1 MRQRGNEDMRRKRN
15 PRSAIWVLLLVA
27 LVILIVICAS
37 CTVLVKTVTN
47 VLTSSEQLIPPA
59 TPSGGATLTVA
70 YSPEKQALF
79 EELVR
84 RFNDQQLKTEQGERM
99 TVRSVELEP
108 EAMIEGALH
117 GDFQAISPDSSIWL
131 DQLDRAWMEQT
142 GSASPLVGETVRYAV
157 SPVVI
162 AMWED
167 VARTFGYPGSD
178 IGWGD
183 IMARAQSDPSFKWSH
198 PSTSSASG
206 LLATLAEFYA
216 GAGKTRGLTIEDTQ
230 QQATLNYV
238 GAIEKTV
245 RYYGE
250 GEWAVV
256 QQALEKG
263 PAYLDAFVCQEQ
275 LVIYFNRQANAPG
288 RLAAIYPVEGS
299 LWEDHPLA
307 LLETPGLT
315 GAQRVVF
322 GHFRDYVTSQD
333 AQMLILS
340 LGYRPAD
347 LSIPLDDPISPIKP
361 QNGVNPAEPQT
372 TLQVPSPAVVEVV
385 KDAWWYTKRH
395 TNVYLVVDTSG
406 SMRGE
411 KLDKAQEALRVFL
424 DQIKGDMERV
434 GLVEFSSQV
443 NNIITLDELSQN
455 RAALAAA
462 IEELEAGGNTAL
474 LDAVNAAYVRLQ
486 QLNDSERIN
495 AIVAMTDGRENNS
508 QIGLGDLVWIMRQ
521 GNERGVPIVV
531 FCIAYG
537 DDADYDI
544 LEALAETSNGQ
555 VRQGDLES
563 IRQLYKILSTYF

>member
-1 MRQRGNEDMRRKRN
+1 MRRKRDSRN
-15 PRSAIWVLLLVA
+15 PIWVILFVVS
-27 LVILIVICAS
+27 VILLVICAS
-37 CTVLVKTVTN
+37 CAMLYRAVTN
-47 VLTSSEQLIPPA
+47 LLPSSEQLLPSETPP
-59 TPSGGATLTVA
+59 SGATLTVA
-70 YSPEKQALF
+70 YSPEKQSLF

-84 RFNDQQLKTEQGERM
+84 GFNAQKLKTDQGESM
-99 TVRSVELEP
+99 TVQSVELEP
-108 EAMIEGALH
+108 EAMIEGALA
-117 GDFQAISPDSSIWL
+117 GDFQAISPDVSLWL
-131 DQLDRAWMEQT
+131 DQLDRDWMDQT
-142 GSASPLVGETVRYAV
+142 GGESSLVGETVRYAV

-167 VARTFGYPGSD
+167 VARSFGYPESD
-178 IGWGD
+178 VGWGD
-183 IMARAQSDPSFKWSH
+183 ILSKAQSDPDFKWSH
-198 PSTSSASG
+198 PSTTSASG

-216 GAGKTRGLTIEDTQ
+216 GAGKTRGLTIEDAQ
-230 QQATLNYV
+230 HPATLEYV

-256 QQALEKG
+256 QQVLEKG

-275 LVIYFNRQANAPG
+275 LVIYFNSQAGAPG
-288 RLAAIYPVEGS
+288 RLVAIYPVEGS

-307 LLETPGLT
+307 LLETPDLT
-315 GAQRVVF
+315 DEQRLVF
-322 GHFRDYVTSQD
+322 GHFRDYVTSQE

-340 LGYRPAD
+340 YGYRPAD
-347 LSIPLDDPISPIKP
+347 LSIPLDDPASPIKP
-361 QNGVNPAEPQT
+361 ENGVNPAQPQT

-406 SMRGE
+406 SMRGD
-411 KLDKAQEALRVFL
+411 KLANAQEALRVFL

-443 NNIITLDELSQN
+443 NNIIPLDELSQN
-455 RAALAAA
+455 RADLTAAVD
-462 IEELEAGGNTAL
+462 ELVAGGDTAL

-495 AIVAMTDGRENNS
+495 AIVAMTDGLENNS
-508 QIGLGDLVWIMRQ
+508 RISLRELTQTMQ
-521 GNERGVPIVV
+521 AGNERGVPIVV

-537 DDADYDI
+537 DDADYST
-544 LEALAETSNGQ
+544 LEALAEATDGQ

>member
-1 MRQRGNEDMRRKRN
+1 MRRKRN
-15 PRSAIWVLLLVA
+15 PRSTIWVILLVA
-27 LVILIVICAS
+27 FVILIVICAS
-37 CTVLVKTVTN
+37 CAVLYRAVTTRFPS
-47 VLTSSEQLIPPA
+47 VQPETPP
-59 TPSGGATLTVA
+59 SGATLTVA

-84 RFNDQQLKTEQGERM
+84 RFNDQKLKTEQGERM
-99 TVRSVELEP
+99 TVRAVELEP
-108 EAMIEGALH
+108 EAMIEGALA
-117 GDFQAISPDSSIWL
+117 GDYQAISPDSSLWL
-131 DQLDRAWMEQT
+131 DQLDRAWMEKT
-142 GSASPLVGETVRYAV
+142 GGESPLVGETVRYAV

-167 VARTFGYPGSD
+167 VARSFGYPEAD
-178 IGWGD
+178 VGWGN
-183 IMARAQSDPSFKWSH
+183 ILAKAQSDPSFKWSH

-216 GAGKTRGLTIEDTQ
+216 GTGKTRGLTIEDAQ
-230 QQATLNYV
+230 QQATLDYV

-256 QQALEKG
+256 QQVLEKG

-288 RLAAIYPVEGS
+288 RLVAIYPVEGS

-307 LLETPGLT
+307 LLETPDLT
-315 GAQRVVF
+315 DEQRVVF
-322 GHFRDYVTSQD
+322 GHFRDYVTSQE

-340 LGYRPAD
+340 YGYRPAD
-347 LSIPLDDPISPIKP
+347 LSIPLDDPTSPIKP
-361 QNGVNPAEPQT
+361 ENGVNPAEPQT

-411 KLDKAQEALRVFL
+411 KLDNAQEALRVFL

-434 GLVEFSSQV
+434 GMVEFSTQV
-443 NNIITLDELSQN
+443 NNIIPLDELGRN
-455 RAALAAA
+455 RADLTTA

-495 AIVAMTDGRENNS
+495 AIVAMTDGKENNS
-508 QIGLGDLVWIMRQ
+508 SIGLRELTQRMRE
-521 GNERGVPIVV
+521 GNEGGVPIVV

-537 DDADYDI
+537 DDADYDT
-544 LEALAETSNGQ
+544 LEALADATDGQ

-563 IRQLYKILSTYF
+563 IKQLYKILSTYF

>member
-1 MRQRGNEDMRRKRN
+1 MERKRDLRN
-15 PRSAIWVLLLVA
+15 TIWTILAVA
-27 LVILIVICAS
+27 FIVMIVICAG
-37 CTVLVKTVTN
+37 CAVAYRAVTN
-47 VLTSSEQLIPPA
+47 LFSTSEPLSTSEPP
-59 TPSGGATLTVA
+59 PSGGTLTVA
-70 YSPEKQALF
+70 FSPEKRALF

-84 RFNDQQLKTEQGERM
+84 GFNAQQLKTDQGESM
-99 TVRSVELEP
+99 TVWSIELEP
-108 EAMIEGALH
+108 EAMIEGALA
-117 GDFQAISPDSSIWL
+117 GDFQAISPDVSIWL
-131 DQLDRAWMEQT
+131 DQLDRDWMEQT
-142 GSASPLVGETVRYAV
+142 GGESPLVGETVRYAV

-167 VARTFGYPGSD
+167 VARSFGYPESD
-178 IGWGD
+178 IGWED
-183 IMARAQSDPSFKWSH
+183 ILSKAQSDPSFKWSH
-198 PSTSSASG
+198 PSTTSASG

-230 QQATLNYV
+230 QQATLDYV
-238 GAIEKTV
+238 AAIEKTV

-256 QQALEKG
+256 QQVLDKG

-288 RLAAIYPVEGS
+288 RLVAIYPVEGS

-307 LLETPGLT
+307 LLETPDLT
-315 GAQRVVF
+315 DEQRVVF
-322 GHFRDYVTSQD
+322 GHFRDYVTSQE
-333 AQMLILS
+333 AQMLALS
-340 LGYRPAD
+340 YGYRPAD
-347 LSIPLDDPISPIKP
+347 LSIPLDDPASPIKP
-361 QNGVNPAEPQT
+361 ENGVNPAEPQT

-411 KLDKAQEALRVFL
+411 KLDNAQEALRVFL

-443 NNIITLDELSQN
+443 NNIISLDELSQN
-455 RAALAAA
+455 RADLTAT
-462 IEELEAGGNTAL
+462 IEELEASGDTAL
-474 LDAVNAAYVRLQ
+474 LDAINTAYVRLQ

-495 AIVAMTDGRENNS
+495 AIVAMTDGRENHS
-508 QIGLGDLVWIMRQ
+508 SISSRELTQKMRA
-521 GNERGVPIVV
+521 GNASGVPVVV

-537 DDADYDI
+537 DDADYGT
-544 LEALAETSNGQ
+544 LEALAEATDGQ
-555 VRQGDLES
+555 VRTGDLES

>member
-1 MRQRGNEDMRRKRN
+1 MERKRDS
-15 PRSAIWVLLLVA
+15 RSTIWVILLVA
-27 LVILIVICAS
+27 FVILLVICAS
-37 CTVLVKTVTN
+37 CAMLYRAVTN
-47 VLTSSEQLIPPA
+47 LLPSSEQLLPSA
-59 TPSGGATLTVA
+59 TPSSGATLTVA

-84 RFNDQQLKTEQGERM
+84 GFNAQKLKTDQGESM
-99 TVRSVELEP
+99 TVWTVELEP
-108 EAMIEGALH
+108 EAMIEGALD
-117 GDFQAISPDSSIWL
+117 GDFQAISPDVSIWL
-131 DQLDRAWMEQT
+131 DQLDRGWMEQT
-142 GSASPLVGETVRYAV
+142 GGESPLVGETVRYAV

-167 VARTFGYPGSD
+167 VARSFGYPESD
-178 IGWGD
+178 IGWED
-183 IMARAQSDPSFKWSH
+183 ILSKAQSDPSFKWSH
-198 PSTSSASG
+198 PSTTSASG

-230 QQATLNYV
+230 HQAILDYV
-238 GAIEKTV
+238 AAIEKTV

-256 QQALEKG
+256 QQILEKG

-275 LVIYFNRQANAPG
+275 LVIYFNSQANAPG
-288 RLAAIYPVEGS
+288 RLVAIYPVEGS

-307 LLETPGLT
+307 LLETPSLT
-315 GAQRVVF
+315 DEQRLVF
-322 GHFRDYVTSQD
+322 GHFRDYVTSQE

-340 LGYRPAD
+340 YGYRPAD
-347 LSIPLDDPISPIKP
+347 LSIPLDDPASPIKP
-361 QNGVNPAEPQT
+361 ENGVNPAEPQT

-411 KLDKAQEALRVFL
+411 KLDNAQEALRIFL

-443 NNIITLDELSQN
+443 NNIIPLNELSQN
-455 RAALAAA
+455 RADLTAA
-462 IEELEAGGNTAL
+462 IEQLEASGDTAL
-474 LDAVNAAYVRLQ
+474 LDAINTAYVRLQ
-486 QLNDSERIN
+486 ELNDSERIN

-508 QIGLGDLVWIMRQ
+508 SISSRELTQKMRA
-521 GNERGVPIVV
+521 GNASGVPIVV

-537 DDADYDI
+537 DDADYGA
-544 LEALAETSNGQ
+544 LEALAEATDGQ
-555 VRQGDLES
+555 VRTGDPES

>member
-1 MRQRGNEDMRRKRN
+1 VRRKRG
-15 PRSAIWVLLLVA
+15 PRSPIWVILSVVFVILLV
-27 LVILIVICAS
+27 VCAS
-37 CTVLVKTVTN
+37 CTMLVKTVTN
-47 VLTSSEQLIPPA
+47 LLPSSEQLLPAA
-59 TPSGGATLTVA
+59 TPPSGATLTVA

-84 RFNDQQLKTEQGERM
+84 RFNDQKLKTDQGERM
-99 TVRSVELEP
+99 TVHGVELEP
-108 EAMIEGALH
+108 EAMIERALA
-117 GDFQAISPDSSIWL
+117 GDFQAISPDSSLWL

-142 GSASPLVGETVRYAV
+142 GGESPLVGETVRYAV

-167 VARTFGYPGSD
+167 VARSFGYPERD

-183 IMARAQSDPSFKWSH
+183 ILAKAQSDPSFKWSH

-216 GAGKTRGLTIEDTQ
+216 GAGKTRGLTIEDAQ
-230 QQATLNYV
+230 HQATLDYV

-250 GEWAVV
+250 GEWAVI

-275 LVIYFNRQANAPG
+275 LVIYFNRQPNAPA
-288 RLAAIYPVEGS
+288 RLVAIYPVEGS

-307 LLETPGLT
+307 LLETPNLT
-315 GAQRVVF
+315 AEQRLVF
-322 GHFRDYVTSQD
+322 GHFRDYLLSQE
-333 AQMLILS
+333 AQRLILAS
-340 LGYRPAD
+340 GYRPAD
-347 LSIPLDDPISPIKP
+347 LSISLDDPASPIKLE
-361 QNGVNPAEPQT
+361 NGVNPAQPQT

-411 KLDKAQEALRVFL
+411 KLANAQEALRVFL
-424 DQIKGDMERV
+424 AQIKGDMERV

-443 NNIITLDELSQN
+443 NNIILLDELGQN
-455 RAALAAA
+455 RAELAAA
-462 IEELEAGGNTAL
+462 VDALEAGGNTAL
-474 LDAVNAAYVRLQ
+474 LDAINAAYVRLQ

-495 AIVAMTDGRENNS
+495 AIVAMTDGKENNS
-508 QIGLGDLVWIMRQ
+508 RISLRELTQKMRE
-521 GNERGVPIVV
+521 GNQKGVPIVV

-537 DDADYDI
+537 DDADYDT
-544 LEALAETSNGQ
+544 LEAIAEATGGQ
-555 VRQGDLES
+555 VRKGDLES

>member
-1 MRQRGNEDMRRKRN
+1 VRGRKN
-15 PRSAIWVLLLVA
+15 SRSTIWVILLVA
-27 LVILIVICAS
+27 FVVLIVICVS

-47 VLTSSEQLIPPA
+47 VRTSEQLLPAVTPP
-59 TPSGGATLTVA
+59 SGATLTVA

-84 RFNDQQLKTEQGERM
+84 RFNAHRLKTDQGERM
-99 TVRSVELEP
+99 VVRPVELEP
-108 EAMIEGALH
+108 EAMIERALA
-117 GDFQAISPDSSIWL
+117 GEFQALSPDSSIWL
-131 DQLDRAWMEQT
+131 DQLDRAWMAQT
-142 GSASPLVGETVRYAV
+142 GGESPLVGETVRYAV

-167 VARTFGYPGSD
+167 VARSFGYPESD
-178 IGWGD
+178 LGWED
-183 IMARAQSDPSFKWSH
+183 ILARAQSDPDFKWSH

-216 GAGKTRGLTIEDTQ
+216 GAGKTRGLTIEDVQ
-230 QQATLNYV
+230 QQATLDYV

-256 QQALEKG
+256 QQVLQKG

-288 RLAAIYPVEGS
+288 RLVAIYPVEGS

-307 LLETPGLT
+307 LLETPELT
-315 GAQRVVF
+315 DDQRLVF
-322 GHFRDYVTSQD
+322 GRFRDYLLSQET
-333 AQMLILS
+333 QMLVLS
-340 LGYRPAD
+340 YGYRPAD
-347 LSIPLDDPISPIKP
+347 LSIPLDDPASPIQP
-361 QNGVNPAEPQT
+361 ENGVNPAQPQT

-385 KDAWWYTKRH
+385 RDAWWYTKRH

-411 KLDKAQEALRVFL
+411 KLANAQEALRVFL
-424 DQIKGDMERV
+424 AQIRGDVERV

-443 NNIITLDELSQN
+443 NNIIPLDELGRN
-455 RAALAAA
+455 RADLQAA
-462 IEELEAGGNTAL
+462 IEELEARGDTAL
-474 LDAVNAAYVRLQ
+474 LDAINAAYVRLQ

-495 AIVAMTDGRENNS
+495 AIVAMTDGRENHSRIN
-508 QIGLGDLVWIMRQ
+508 LGELTRQMRQ
-521 GNERGVPIVV
+521 GNESGVPVV
-531 FCIAYG
+531 LFCIAYG
-537 DDADYDI
+537 DDADYDT
-544 LEALAETSNGQ
+544 LQALAEATDGQ
-555 VRQGDLES
+555 VRTGDLEN

>member
-1 MRQRGNEDMRRKRN
+1 MRRKRN
-15 PRSAIWVLLLVA
+15 PRSTIWVILLVA

-37 CTVLVKTVTN
+37 CAIVYRAMTN
-47 VLTSSEQLIPPA
+47 LLPSSEQLLPSETPP
-59 TPSGGATLTVA
+59 SGATLTVA
-70 YSPEKQALF
+70 YSPEKEALF

-84 RFNDQQLKTEQGERM
+84 GFNAQKLETDQGERM
-99 TVRSVELEP
+99 VVRSVELEP
-108 EAMIEGALH
+108 EAMIEGALD
-117 GDFQAISPDSSIWL
+117 GDFQAISPDVSIWL
-131 DQLDRAWMEQT
+131 DQLDRDWMDQT
-142 GSASPLVGETVRYAV
+142 GGESPLVGETVRYAV

-167 VARTFGYPGSD
+167 VARSFGYPETDVGWED
-178 IGWGD
+178 ILSK
-183 IMARAQSDPSFKWSH
+183 AQSDPDFKWSH
-198 PSTSSASG
+198 PSTTSASG

-216 GAGKTRGLTIEDTQ
+216 GAGKTRGLTIEDAQ
-230 QQATLNYV
+230 QQATLDYV

-256 QQALEKG
+256 QQVLEKG
-263 PAYLDAFVCQEQ
+263 AAYLDAFVCQEQ
-275 LVIYFNRQANAPG
+275 LVIYFNSQANAPG
-288 RLAAIYPVEGS
+288 RLVAIYPVEGS

-307 LLETPGLT
+307 LLETPSLT
-315 GAQRVVF
+315 DEQRVVF
-322 GHFRDYVTSQD
+322 GHFRDYVTSQE
-333 AQMLILS
+333 AQMLALS
-340 LGYRPAD
+340 YGYRPAD
-347 LSIPLDDPISPIKP
+347 LSIPLDDPASLIKP
-361 QNGVNPAEPQT
+361 ENGVNSTQPQT

-411 KLDKAQEALRVFL
+411 KLDNAQEALRVFL

-443 NNIITLDELSQN
+443 NNIISLDELSRN
-455 RAALAAA
+455 RPNLTTS
-462 IEELEAGGNTAL
+462 IEQLEASGDTAL

-495 AIVAMTDGRENNS
+495 AIVAMTDGQENNS
-508 QIGLGDLVWIMRQ
+508 RIGLRELTRRMRE
-521 GNERGVPIVV
+521 GNESGVPIVV

-537 DDADYDI
+537 DDADYGT
-544 LEALAETSNGQ
+544 LEALADATDGQ

>member
-1 MRQRGNEDMRRKRN
+1 MRRKRDS
-15 PRSAIWVLLLVA
+15 RSPIWVILLVA
-27 LVILIVICAS
+27 FVILLVICAS
-37 CTVLVKTVTN
+37 CAVLYRAVTN
-47 VLTSSEQLIPPA
+47 LLPSSEQLLPSA
-59 TPSGGATLTVA
+59 TPPSGATLTVA
-70 YSPEKQALF
+70 YSPEKAALF

-84 RFNDQQLKTEQGERM
+84 RFNDQKLKTDQGESM

-108 EAMIEGALH
+108 EAMIEGALA
-117 GDFQAISPDSSIWL
+117 GDFQAISPDVSIWL
-131 DQLDRAWMEQT
+131 DQLDRDWMEQT
-142 GSASPLVGETVRYAV
+142 GGESPLVGETLRYAV

-167 VARTFGYPGSD
+167 VARSFGYPESD

-183 IMARAQSDPSFKWSH
+183 ILSKAQSDPSFKWSH
-198 PSTSSASG
+198 PSTTSASG

-216 GAGKTRGLTIEDTQ
+216 GAGKTRGLTIEDAQ
-230 QQATLNYV
+230 HQATLDYV

-256 QQALEKG
+256 QQVLEKG

-275 LVIYFNRQANAPG
+275 LVIYFNSQANAPG
-288 RLAAIYPVEGS
+288 RLVAIYPVEGS

-307 LLETPGLT
+307 LLETPDLT
-315 GAQRVVF
+315 DEQRLVF
-322 GHFRDYVTSQD
+322 GRFREYLTSQE

-340 LGYRPAD
+340 SGYRPAD
-347 LSIPLDDPISPIKP
+347 LSIPLDDPASPIKP
-361 QNGVNPAEPQT
+361 ENGVNPAEPQT

-411 KLDKAQEALRVFL
+411 KLDNAQEALRVFL
-424 DQIKGDMERV
+424 DQIRGDMERV

-443 NNIITLDELSQN
+443 NNIIPLDELSQN
-455 RAALAAA
+455 RANLTAT
-462 IEELEAGGNTAL
+462 IEELEAGGDTAL
-474 LDAVNAAYVRLQ
+474 LDAINAAYVRLQ
-486 QLNDSERIN
+486 ELNDSERIN
-495 AIVAMTDGRENNS
+495 AIVAMTDGRENHS
-508 QIGLGDLVWIMRQ
+508 SIGLSELARKMRE

-537 DDADYDI
+537 DDADYRT
-544 LEALAETSNGQ
+544 LESLAEATGGQ

>member
-1 MRQRGNEDMRRKRN
+1 VRHRKN
-15 PRSAIWVLLLVA
+15 PRSTIWVVLLVA
-27 LVILIVICAS
+27 FIILIVVCMS
-37 CTVLVKTVTN
+37 CIVLVKTVTN
-47 VLTSSEQLIPPA
+47 VLTSEQLLSPTTPP
-59 TPSGGATLTVA
+59 SGATLTVA

-79 EELVR
+79 KELVR
-84 RFNDQQLKTEQGERM
+84 RFNDQKLKTDQGERM
-99 TVRSVELEP
+99 AVRSVELEP
-108 EAMIEGALH
+108 EAMIEGALA
-117 GDFQAISPDSSIWL
+117 GEFQAISPDSSIWL

-142 GSASPLVGETVRYAV
+142 RGQSPLVGETVRYAV

-167 VARTFGYPGSD
+167 VARSFGYPESD
-178 IGWGD
+178 IGWED
-183 IMARAQSDPSFKWSH
+183 ILARAQSDPSFKWSH
-198 PSTSSASG
+198 PSTTSASG

-216 GAGKTRGLTIEDTQ
+216 GAGKTRGLTIEDVQ
-230 QQATLNYV
+230 RQATLDYV

-256 QQALEKG
+256 QQVLEKG

-275 LVIYFNRQANAPG
+275 LVIYFNRRADAPG
-288 RLAAIYPVEGS
+288 RLVAIYPAEGS

-307 LLETPGLT
+307 LLETPELT
-315 GAQRVVF
+315 DEQRLVF
-322 GHFRDYVTSQD
+322 SHFRDYLLSRGT
-333 AQMLILS
+333 QMLILS
-340 LGYRPAD
+340 YGYRPAD
-347 LSIPLDDPISPIKP
+347 LSIPLDDPASPIRSE
-361 QNGVNPAEPQT
+361 NGVNPAQPQT

-385 KDAWWYTKRH
+385 RDVWWYTKRH

-411 KLDKAQEALRVFL
+411 KLVNAQEALRVFL

-434 GLVEFSSQV
+434 GMVEFSSQV
-443 NNIITLDELSQN
+443 NRIIPLDELGKN
-455 RAALAAA
+455 RAELIAAVD
-462 IEELEAGGNTAL
+462 ELEAGGDTAL

-486 QLNDSERIN
+486 QLNDHERIN
-495 AIVAMTDGRENNS
+495 AIVAMTDGKENNS
-508 QIGLGDLVWIMRQ
+508 RIHLRELTRKMRE

-537 DDADYDI
+537 DDADYDT
-544 LEALAETSNGQ
+544 LQALAEATGGQ
-555 VRQGDLES
+555 VRRGDLES

>member
-1 MRQRGNEDMRRKRN
+1 MRRKRN
-15 PRSAIWVLLLVA
+15 PRSTIWVILLVA
-27 LVILIVICAS
+27 FIILVVICAS
-37 CTVLVKTVTN
+37 CAVLVNTVTN
-47 VLTSSEQLIPPA
+47 LFPSSEQLLPSA
-59 TPSGGATLTVA
+59 TPPSGATLTVA
-70 YSPEKQALF
+70 YSPEKQSLV

-84 RFNDQQLKTEQGERM
+84 RFNAQQLKTDQGERM

-108 EAMIEGALH
+108 EAMIGRALD

-142 GSASPLVGETVRYAV
+142 GTESPLVGETVRYAV

-167 VARTFGYPGSD
+167 VARSFGYPETNVGWED
-178 IGWGD
+178 IL
-183 IMARAQSDPSFKWSH
+183 ARAQSDPGFKWSH
-198 PSTSSASG
+198 PSTTSASG

-216 GAGKTRGLTIEDTQ
+216 GAGKTRGLTIEDAQ
-230 QQATLNYV
+230 QQATLDYV
-238 GAIEKTV
+238 AAIEKTV

-256 QQALEKG
+256 QQVLEKG
-263 PAYLDAFVCQEQ
+263 QAYLDAFVCQEQ
-275 LVIYFNRQANAPG
+275 LVIYFNSQANAPG
-288 RLAAIYPVEGS
+288 RLVAIYPAEGS

-307 LLETPGLT
+307 LLETPDLT
-315 GAQRVVF
+315 DEQRVVF
-322 GHFRDYVTSQD
+322 GHFRDYVTSQE

-340 LGYRPAD
+340 YGYRPAD
-347 LSIPLDDPISPIKP
+347 LSIPLDDPVSPIKP
-361 QNGVNPAEPQT
+361 ENGVNPTQPQT
-372 TLQVPSPAVVEVV
+372 TLQVPSPAVVKVV

-411 KLDKAQEALRVFL
+411 KVDNAQEALRVFL
-424 DQIKGDMERV
+424 DQIKGDVERV
-434 GLVEFSSQV
+434 GMVEFSSQV
-443 NNIITLDELSQN
+443 NNIIPLAELGQN
-455 RAALAAA
+455 RAELTTAVDA
-462 IEELEAGGNTAL
+462 LEAGGNTAL

-495 AIVAMTDGRENNS
+495 AIVAMTDGKENNS
-508 QIGLGDLVWIMRQ
+508 RISLRELTQKMRE
-521 GNERGVPIVV
+521 GNEQGVPIVV

-537 DDADYDI
+537 DDADYST
-544 LEALAETSNGQ
+544 LQALADATNGQ
-555 VRQGDLES
+555 VRKGDLES

>member
-1 MRQRGNEDMRRKRN
+1 MERNKREKS
-15 PRSAIWVLLLVA
+15 RSPIWTILAAAFIV
-27 LVILIVICAS
+27 LIVICAG
-37 CTVLVKTVTN
+37 CAVAYRAVTN
-47 VLTSSEQLIPPA
+47 LFSSSEPLPTSEP
-59 TPSGGATLTVA
+59 TPSGGILTVA
-70 YSPEKQALF
+70 YSPEKAALF

-84 RFNDQQLKTEQGERM
+84 GFNAQKLKTDQGESM

-108 EAMIEGALH
+108 EAMIEGALV
-117 GDFQAISPDSSIWL
+117 GDFQAISPDVSIWL
-131 DQLDRAWMEQT
+131 DQLDRDWMEQT
-142 GSASPLVGETVRYAV
+142 VSESPLVGETARYAV

-167 VARTFGYPGSD
+167 VARSFGYPESD

-183 IMARAQSDPSFKWSH
+183 ILSKAQSDPSFKWSH

-216 GAGKTRGLTIEDTQ
+216 GAGKTRGLTIEDAQ
-230 QQATLNYV
+230 HPATLEYV

-256 QQALEKG
+256 QQVLEKG
-263 PAYLDAFVCQEQ
+263 PTYLDAFVCQEQ
-275 LVIYFNRQANAPG
+275 LVIYFNSQANAPG
-288 RLAAIYPVEGS
+288 RLVAIYPVEGS

-307 LLETPGLT
+307 LLETPDLT
-315 GAQRVVF
+315 DDQRVVF
-322 GHFRDYVTSQD
+322 GYFRDYVTSQE

-340 LGYRPAD
+340 YGYRPAD
-347 LSIPLDDPISPIKP
+347 LSIPLDDPASPIKP
-361 QNGVNPAEPQT
+361 ENGVDPAEPQT

-406 SMRGE
+406 SMRGD
-411 KLDKAQEALRVFL
+411 KLANAQEALRVFL
-424 DQIKGDMERV
+424 DQIKGDLERV

-443 NNIITLDELSQN
+443 NNIIPLDELSRN
-455 RAALAAA
+455 RADLTAA
-462 IEELEAGGNTAL
+462 IEELEAGGDTAL
-474 LDAVNAAYVRLQ
+474 LDAINAAYVRLQ
-486 QLNDSERIN
+486 ELNDSERIN
-495 AIVAMTDGRENNS
+495 AIVAMTDGRENHS
-508 QIGLGDLVWIMRQ
+508 SISSRELTQKMRA
-521 GNERGVPIVV
+521 GNESGVPIVV

-537 DDADYDI
+537 DDADYRT
-544 LEALAETSNGQ
+544 LEALAEATDGQ
-555 VRQGDLES
+555 VRKGDLES

>member
-1 MRQRGNEDMRRKRN
+1 MERKRN
-15 PRSAIWVLLLVA
+15 PRSTIWVILLAA
-27 LVILIVICAS
+27 LVVLMIICAS
-37 CTVLVKTVTN
+37 CAVLFGAVTT
-47 VLTSSEQLIPPA
+47 LLPSSEPTI
-59 TPSGGATLTVA
+59 SGATLTVA
-70 YSPEKQALF
+70 YSPEKEGLF
-79 EELVR
+79 WVLVR
-84 RFNDQQLKTEQGERM
+84 RFNEEKFKTDQGERM
-99 TVRSVELEP
+99 TVRSVRLEP
-108 EAMIEGALH
+108 EAMIEGALA

-131 DQLDRAWMEQT
+131 DQLDRDWMEQT
-142 GSASPLVGETVRYAV
+142 GGESPLVGETVRYAV

-167 VARTFGYPGSD
+167 VAHSFGYPESD
-178 IGWGD
+178 VGWGD
-183 IMARAQSDPSFKWSH
+183 ILARAHSDPDFKWSH

-216 GAGKTRGLTIEDTQ
+216 GAGKTRGLTIEDAQ
-230 QQATLNYV
+230 HPATLEYV

-256 QQALEKG
+256 QQVLEKG

-275 LVIYFNRQANAPG
+275 LVIYFNSQANAPG
-288 RLAAIYPVEGS
+288 RLVAIYPVEGS

-307 LLETPGLT
+307 LLETPDLT
-315 GAQRVVF
+315 DEQRVVF
-322 GHFRDYVTSQD
+322 GHFRDYVTSQE

-340 LGYRPAD
+340 YGYRPAD
-347 LSIPLDDPISPIKP
+347 LSIPLDDPASPIKP
-361 QNGVNPAEPQT
+361 ENGVNPAQPQT

-406 SMRGE
+406 SMRGD
-411 KLDKAQEALRVFL
+411 KLDNAQEALRIFL

-443 NNIITLDELSQN
+443 NNIIPLDELSQN
-455 RAALAAA
+455 RADLTASV
-462 IEELEAGGNTAL
+462 EELEAGGDTAL
-474 LDAVNAAYVRLQ
+474 LDAINAAYVRLQ
-486 QLNDSERIN
+486 ELNDSERIN
-495 AIVAMTDGRENNS
+495 AIVAMTDGRENHS
-508 QIGLGDLVWIMRQ
+508 SISSRELTQKMRE

-531 FCIAYG
+531 FSIAYG
-537 DDADYDI
+537 DDADYGT
-544 LEALAETSNGQ
+544 LEALAEATDGQ
-555 VRQGDLES
+555 VRKGDLES

>member
-1 MRQRGNEDMRRKRN
+1 MTVERKRDS
-15 PRSAIWVLLLVA
+15 RSTIWVILLVA
-27 LVILIVICAS
+27 FVILIVICAS
-37 CTVLVKTVTN
+37 CAMVYRAVTN
-47 VLTSSEQLIPPA
+47 LLPSSEQLLPSETPP
-59 TPSGGATLTVA
+59 SGATLTVA

-79 EELVR
+79 EELVSG
-84 RFNDQQLKTEQGERM
+84 FNAQQLKTDQGERM

-108 EAMIEGALH
+108 EAMIEGALA
-117 GDFQAISPDSSIWL
+117 GSFQAISPDVSIWL
-131 DQLDRAWMEQT
+131 DQLDRDWMEQT
-142 GSASPLVGETVRYAV
+142 GSESPLVGETVRYAV

-167 VARTFGYPGSD
+167 VARSFGYPESD
-178 IGWGD
+178 IGWED
-183 IMARAQSDPSFKWSH
+183 ILSKAQSDPSFKWSH
-198 PSTSSASG
+198 PSTTSASG

-230 QQATLNYV
+230 RQATLDYV
-238 GAIEKTV
+238 AAIEKTV

-256 QQALEKG
+256 QQVLEKG

-275 LVIYFNRQANAPG
+275 LVIYFNSQANAPG
-288 RLAAIYPVEGS
+288 RLVAIYPVEGS

-307 LLETPGLT
+307 LLETPDLT
-315 GAQRVVF
+315 DQQRLVF
-322 GHFRDYVTSQD
+322 GHFRDYVTSQE

-347 LSIPLDDPISPIKP
+347 LSIPLDDPTSPIQP
-361 QNGVNPAEPQT
+361 ENGVNPAQPQT

-406 SMRGE
+406 SMRGD
-411 KLDKAQEALRVFL
+411 KLANAQEALRVFL

-443 NNIITLDELSQN
+443 NNIIPLDELSQN
-455 RAALAAA
+455 RADLMAA
-462 IEELEAGGNTAL
+462 IEQLEASGDTAL
-474 LDAVNAAYVRLQ
+474 LDAINTAYVRLQ

-495 AIVAMTDGRENNS
+495 AIVAMTDGKENHS
-508 QIGLGDLVWIMRQ
+508 HIGLGELAQKMWE
-521 GNERGVPIVV
+521 GNERGVPVVV

-537 DDADYDI
+537 NDADYGT
-544 LEALAETSNGQ
+544 LESLAEATDGQ
-555 VRQGDLES
+555 VRTGDLES

>member
-1 MRQRGNEDMRRKRN
+1 MKRKRN
-15 PRSAIWVLLLVA
+15 PRSTIWVILLVA
-27 LVILIVICAS
+27 FIILIVICAS

-47 VLTSSEQLIPPA
+47 LFPSSEQLLPSA
-59 TPSGGATLTVA
+59 TPPSGATLTVA
-70 YSPEKQALF
+70 YSPEKQSLF
-79 EELVR
+79 EELVS
-84 RFNDQQLKTEQGERM
+84 RFNDQKLKTDQGERM

-108 EAMIEGALH
+108 EAMIERALA
-117 GDFQAISPDSSIWL
+117 GEFQAISPDSSIWL
-131 DQLDRAWMEQT
+131 DQLDRDWMEQA
-142 GSASPLVGETVRYAV
+142 GSESPLVGETVRYAV

-167 VARTFGYPGSD
+167 VARSFGYPDSSV
-178 IGWGD
+178 GWGD
-183 IMARAQSDPSFKWSH
+183 ILARAQSDPSFKWSH
-198 PSTSSASG
+198 PSTTSASG

-216 GAGKTRGLTIEDTQ
+216 GAGKTRGLTIEDAQ
-230 QQATLNYV
+230 QQATLDYV

-256 QQALEKG
+256 QQVLEKG

-288 RLAAIYPVEGS
+288 RLVAIYPVEGS

-307 LLETPGLT
+307 LLETPDLT
-315 GAQRVVF
+315 DEQRVVF
-322 GHFRDYVTSQD
+322 GHFRDYVTSQE

-340 LGYRPAD
+340 YGYRPAD
-347 LSIPLDDPISPIKP
+347 LSISLDDPASPIKLE
-361 QNGVNPAEPQT
+361 NGVNPAQPQT
-372 TLQVPSPAVVEVV
+372 TLQVPSTAVVEVV

-406 SMRGE
+406 SMRGD
-411 KLDKAQEALRVFL
+411 KLANAQEALRVFL

-443 NNIITLDELSQN
+443 NNIIPVDELSQN
-455 RAALAAA
+455 RAELTAT
-462 IEELEAGGNTAL
+462 IEQLEAGGDTAL
-474 LDAVNAAYVRLQ
+474 LDAVNAAYLRLQ
-486 QLNDSERIN
+486 QLNDRERIN
-495 AIVAMTDGRENNS
+495 AIVAMTDGLENNS
-508 QIGLGDLVWIMRQ
+508 RISLRELTQTMQ
-521 GNERGVPIVV
+521 AGNERGVPIVV

-537 DDADYDI
+537 DDADYST
-544 LEALAETSNGQ
+544 LEALAEATDGQ
-555 VRQGDLES
+555 VRTGDLES

>member
-1 MRQRGNEDMRRKRN
+1 MSRKRN
-15 PRSAIWVLLLVA
+15 PRSTIWAILVVA
-27 LVILIVICAS
+27 FVILIVICAS
-37 CTVLVKTVTN
+37 CAVLFNAVTS
-47 VLTSSEQLIPPA
+47 LFPSSEQPLPSEIPP
-59 TPSGGATLTVA
+59 SGVTLTVA

-79 EELVR
+79 AELVR
-84 RFNDQQLKTEQGERM
+84 GFNAQKLKTEQGERM

-108 EAMIEGALH
+108 EAMIEGALV
-117 GDFQAISPDSSIWL
+117 GDFQAISPDVSLWL
-131 DQLDRAWMEQT
+131 DQLDRDWMEQT
-142 GSASPLVGETVRYAV
+142 GGESPLVGETVRYAV

-162 AMWED
+162 AMWEE
-167 VARTFGYPGSD
+167 VARSFGYPESD
-178 IGWGD
+178 VGWED
-183 IMARAQSDPSFKWSH
+183 ILSKAQSDPSFKWSH
-198 PSTSSASG
+198 PSTTSASG

-216 GAGKTRGLTIEDTQ
+216 GAGKTRGLTIEDAQ
-230 QQATLNYV
+230 HQATLDYV

-256 QQALEKG
+256 QQVLEKG

-275 LVIYFNRQANAPG
+275 LVIYFNRQADAPG
-288 RLAAIYPVEGS
+288 RLVAIYPVEGS

-307 LLETPGLT
+307 LLETPSLT
-315 GAQRVVF
+315 DQQRVVF
-322 GHFRDYVTSQD
+322 GHFRDYVTSQE
-333 AQMLILS
+333 AQMLALS

-347 LSIPLDDPISPIKP
+347 LSIPLDDPASPIKP
-361 QNGVNPAEPQT
+361 ENGVNPVEPQT

-411 KLDKAQEALRVFL
+411 KLDNAQEALRVFL

-443 NNIITLDELSQN
+443 NNIISLDELSQN
-455 RAALAAA
+455 RAELTAA
-462 IEELEAGGNTAL
+462 IEQLEASGDTAL
-474 LDAVNAAYVRLQ
+474 LDAVNTAYVRLQ

-495 AIVAMTDGRENNS
+495 AIVAMTDGKENHS
-508 QIGLGDLVWIMRQ
+508 HIGLGELAQRMRE

-537 DDADYDI
+537 DDADYGT
-544 LEALAETSNGQ
+544 LEALAEATDGQ
-555 VRQGDLES
+555 VRTGDLES